1 MTTKGKIKMKA
12 IVYSTSK
19 CVWCDRV
26 VTLLKEKH
34 IETEKID
41 VSEEGKL
48 QEMQES
54 AGAKVNTVPQVIIDG
69 VHIGGYTET
78 ERYIRG
84 KL

>member
-1 MTTKGKIKMKA
+1 MTTKGKMKA

-26 VTLLKEKH
+26 VTLLKDKH

-41 VSEEGKL
+41 VTEEGRL

-54 AGAKVNTVPQVIIDG
+54 AGSKVNTVPQVIIDG
-69 VHIGGYTET
+69 EYIGGFTET
-78 ERYIRG
+78 ERWINT
-84 KL
+84 K